1 MRSVH
6 LRLHKKNAETQSLCV
21 KITLADRGETKHK
34 LEARNLAF
42 ELIETLPKKTFD
54 ALRQDIG
61 SEVARELVGS
71 LREEIAVRDRTIEML
86 EAQLEKET
94 MNSVKLLAEVEM
106 LQGQLELAR
115 EGIKQLS
122 SEENALRMRDSGI

>member
-86 EAQLEKET
+86 K
-94 MNSVKLLAEVEM
+94 
-106 LQGQLELAR
+106 GQLELAR

-122 SEENALRMRDSGI
+122 SEDNALRMRDSGL